1 MTHAIW
7 FLLCHFPLLCSLY
20 LSTLAI
26 KQTVEVIVQKWMA
39 RVQSWK
45 CNYLFHC
52 QIDLQEQHHWDYSR
66 ELPAFI
72 LFWFGKYIS
81 SFFFPFPFPF
91 PFSSLFLFL
100 LSFPLPFFSTLSWD
114 LITFVSEMGYIS
126 HVLLETNYSPSNV
139 VIESSG
145 RYLFSL
151 VLYIFP
157 STEATDK
164 LSVLLQ
170 DKISNIVKHSNKR
183 IDSFTFCYSVEVW
196 RRIDKTGNG
205 YKKSHL
211 SSIHLYAVELPNKCL
226 LVSE

>member
-7 FLLCHFPLLCSLY
+7 FLLCHFLLLCSLY

-91 PFSSLFLFL
+91 PFPSL
-100 LSFPLPFFSTLSWD
+100 LSFALFFNLVMRFD
-114 LITFVSEMGYIS
+114 YICF
-126 HVLLETNYSPSNV
+126 
-139 VIESSG
+139 
-145 RYLFSL
+145 R
-151 VLYIFP
+151 
-157 STEATDK
+157 
-164 LSVLLQ
+164 
-170 DKISNIVKHSNKR
+170 
-183 IDSFTFCYSVEVW
+183 
-196 RRIDKTGNG
+196 NG
-205 YKKSHL
+205 
-211 SSIHLYAVELPNKCL
+211 IHLTCSPWNQLFPVKCCNWIFR
-226 LVSE
+226 